1 MHAAMMGTDL
11 EPKQLTEP
19 PITKEKFMEVFKFQM
34 ATMKK
39 YTPKM
44 QAMQIQAMQGGQQDQ
59 RGMIILQAQMQDEVY
74 EATGLEDEDFQA
86 AMGYWSQND
95 AEVAAMVAK
104 LQQEMGMMAM

>member
-1 MHAAMMGTDL
+1 MSKLMANPQGQVLMHAAMMGTDL

-44 QAMQIQAMQGGQQDQ
+44 QAMQI
-59 RGMIILQAQMQDEVY
+59 
-74 EATGLEDEDFQA
+74 
-86 AMGYWSQND
+86 
-95 AEVAAMVAK
+95 
-104 LQQEMGMMAM
+104 